1 LTPVLLTGIS
11 TVWPRYAWRMLAWD
25 KAGFFARMMAKWH
38 FVVLPFL
45 VKMGFWGAGMVALLD
60 SSTIPVPMDA
70 ILAVYVWND
79 KPHFWVYCLLAAVG
93 SAIGGLLPYGLGRAG
108 GELFL
113 LKRVNRERFE
123 RMRDRFERQE
133 FLAMMIPSM
142 MPPPTPWKA
151 FVFAAGVFEMRIPAF
166 LLAVFCGR
174 MVRWLVLSMLVLK
187 LGPGAVDVVAHHALP
202 VVLSVLLLAAAG
214 FAAWWLRK
222 RARLERQQ
230 DAEKPNDGKGKSQGP
245 TPVGP

>member
-1 LTPVLLTGIS
+1 MLGGMLVL
-11 TVWPRYAWRMLAWD
+11 D
-25 KAGFFARMMAKWH
+25 NKGFFAGLMAKWH

-45 VKMGFWGAGMVALLD
+45 MKLGFWGAGLLALLD
-60 SSTIPVPMDA
+60 SSSIPVPMDA

-79 KPHFWVYCLLAAVG
+79 KPHFWLYCLLAAIG

-174 MVRWLVLSMLVLK
+174 MVRWLLLSILVLK

-202 VVLSVLLLAAAG
+202 VVLGVLVLAVIG
-214 FAAWWLRK
+214 FGVWWFRK
-222 RARLERQQ
+222 STRQKQ
-230 DAEKPNDGKGKSQGP
+230 SKP
-245 TPVGP
+245 